1 MRRIVQATCTFFAIA
16 LPALA
21 ALAQTGPRPDAS
33 LVAIRCDLHTSRY
46 PDTLQP
52 VYFYINDARRTVL
65 ETDGNPLGNIA
76 QYTPQRIVV
85 TKGGPD
91 GNGRSYVF
99 DRLIGALTV
108 SGTSAANNTREPWTL
123 SGECQKVDANRQKF

>member
-1 MRRIVQATCTFFAIA
+1 MRCVAPALCTLIA
-16 LPALA
+16 LTLPALDA
-21 ALAQTGPRPDAS
+21 SAQTGPRPDAS

-52 VYFYINDARRTVL
+52 VYFYINDARRIVL

-85 TKGGPD
+85 TKGGPESS
-91 GNGRSYVF
+91 NRSYVF
-99 DRLIGALTV
+99 DRMIGALTV

-123 SGECQKVDANRQKF
+123 SGECQKVDASRSKF